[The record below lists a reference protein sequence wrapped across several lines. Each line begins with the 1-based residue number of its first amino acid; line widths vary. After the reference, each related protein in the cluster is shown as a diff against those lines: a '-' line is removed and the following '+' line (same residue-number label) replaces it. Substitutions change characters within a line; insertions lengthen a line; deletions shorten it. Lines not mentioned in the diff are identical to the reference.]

1 MQPSESLD
9 PFISRKCLV
18 PTCREH
24 DEFDQMIKTPLRIVP
39 YHGGN
44 IVGFPDFFCIG
55 PQRTGSTWLHANL
68 VRHPQILMHRDKET
82 FFFST
87 IGEPSA
93 SRFRYPSLEDYLKSF
108 SDTPGE
114 WILKNYHALRR
125 CGRFYSPQ
133 IRGESTA
140 SYCVLRDEVL
150 EDLPALNPDLKIIML
165 LRDPVERAWSHAKKD
180 LVRDT
185 GKSATEN
192 EYLNFFARS
201 DQMARAD
208 YSAILERWRAIL
220 KPGHILLA
228 PSTRIESDPSGLI
241 SDVLRFLGVSLV
253 NPASRRHLT
262 SRQNSTSG
270 GAIPP
275 RLRSGLE
282 EILERQ
288 ILSFRDLSAQV
299 GPAVIL

>member
-1 MQPSESLD
+1 M
-9 PFISRKCLV
+9 
-18 PTCREH
+18 T
-24 DEFDQMIKTPLRIVP
+24 KTSLRIVP
-39 YHGGN
+39 SHGGKL
-44 IVGFPDFFCIG
+44 VGFPDFFCIG

-93 SRFRYPSLEDYLKSF
+93 PRFRYPSLEDYLKSF

-150 EDLPALNPDLKIIML
+150 EDLRALNPDLKIIML
-165 LRDPVERAWSHAKKD
+165 LRDPIERAWSHAKKD

-185 GKSATEN
+185 GKSATDRQ
-192 EYLNFFARS
+192 YLDFFS
-201 DQMARAD
+201 QPDQLARAD

-220 KPGHILLA
+220 KPGHMLLA
-228 PSTRIESDPSGLI
+228 PSTRIESDPQGLI
-241 SDVLRFLGVSLV
+241 FDVLGFLGVSWMQA
-253 NPASRRHLT
+253 PSKRHLS
-262 SRQNSTSG
+262 SRQNPTSG
-270 GAIPP
+270 GSIPP
-275 RLRSGLE
+275 QLRSGLE
-282 EILERQ
+282 EILGSQLEAFRV
-288 ILSFRDLSAQV
+288 LSDKVGQV
-299 GPAVIL
+299 KVV

>member
-1 MQPSESLD
+1 MTKTSL
-9 PFISRKCLV
+9 RVV
-18 PTCREH
+18 PN
-24 DEFDQMIKTPLRIVP
+24 
-39 YHGGN
+39 HGGEL
-44 IVGFPDFFCIG
+44 VGFPDFFCIG

-68 VRHPQILMHRDKET
+68 VRHPEILMHRDKET

-93 SRFRYPSLEDYLKSF
+93 PRFRYSSLEDYLESF
-108 SDTPGE
+108 RDTPGE

-125 CGRFYSPQ
+125 SGRFYSPR

-140 SYCVLRDEVL
+140 SYCILSDDVL
-150 EDLPALNPDLKIIML
+150 EDLRALNPDLKIIML
-165 LRDPVERAWSHAKKD
+165 LRDPVERAWSHANKD

-192 EYLNFFARS
+192 EYLDFFARS
-201 DQMARAD
+201 DQLARAD

-228 PSTRIESDPSGLI
+228 PSTRIESDPAGLI
-241 SDVLRFLGVSLV
+241 SDVLGFLGVSLLS
-253 NPASRRHLT
+253 PTSKRHLT

-270 GAIPP
+270 EAI
-275 RLRSGLE
+275 RSHLRSRLE
-282 EILERQ
+282 EILESQ
-288 ILSFRDLSAQV
+288 IEAFRALSAQV
-299 GPAVIL
+299 GPSMIL